1 MINIVLKQHKQFLLE
16 AMDKNRDTFVRY
28 EWFDSYIIVNTYF
41 SVNRRKKRT
50 FRIDIIV
57 EDGFDNNKVFYDFN
71 ITSLTKSLNIT
82 DLYYTVN
89 NINEVFTT
97 LTTLLNRHYKEEL
110 I

>member
-1 MINIVLKQHKQFLLE
+1 MVTNIV
-16 AMDKNRDTFVRY
+16 
-28 EWFDSYIIVNTYF
+28 S
-41 SVNRRKKRT
+41 KRT
-50 FRIDIIV
+50 HYSSVIIV

-71 ITSLTKSLNIT
+71 VTNLTKSLNIT

-97 LTTLLNRHYKEEL
+97 LTTLLNKRYKEEL

>member
-16 AMDKNRDTFVRY
+16 AMYRNKDSFVRY

-41 SVNRRKKRT
+41 SVNKRKIKT
-50 FRIDIIV
+50 FRIDIII
-57 EDGFDNNKVFYDFN
+57 EDGFDENRIFYDFN
-71 ITSLTKSLNIT
+71 VTSLTKSLNIT

-97 LTTLLNRHYKEEL
+97 LTTLLNKRYKEEL